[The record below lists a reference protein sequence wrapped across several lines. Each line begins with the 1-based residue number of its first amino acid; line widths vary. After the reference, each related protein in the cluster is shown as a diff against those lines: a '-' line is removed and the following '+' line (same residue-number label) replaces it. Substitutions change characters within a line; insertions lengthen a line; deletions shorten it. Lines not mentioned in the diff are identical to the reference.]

1 MYHKIQQLNK
11 ISILEDDELVRDSVH
26 TISDVCHTANSSVN
40 EAAQFG
46 CRSYTFLKIRQPNKI
61 SIFEAAEFVH
71 GSAHVNKRR
80 LRTQTRRLTRQP
92 YLVAEVIPSFFIFFH
107 KIYLLSRRKSPIIYC
122 RYYQSTLYHVLQ

>member
-1 MYHKIQQLNK
+1 MREQRTRK
-11 ISILEDDELVRDSVH
+11 
-26 TISDVCHTANSSVN
+26 
-40 EAAQFG
+40 AAMFAERQTRRLTRQPYFG

-92 YLVAEVIPSFFIFFH
+92 YLVAEVIPFLSLH
-107 KIYLLSRRKSPIIYC
+107 LLKNGLSLLLRMNIEYEVC
-122 RYYQSTLYHVLQ
+122 